1 MCKQVH
7 VQVHRVQ
14 INGVQC
20 HRFGPNSENCISLFK
35 TMCKFL
41 LPSVKAYNPTV
52 AIDMISGMVK
62 RSTELDLEP
71 MLIPRN
77 ERRKTTRP
85 TQRMPTF
92 PIMQESEN
100 VS

>member
-1 MCKQVH
+1 MY
-7 VQVHRVQ
+7 
-14 INGVQC
+14 
-20 HRFGPNSENCISLFK
+20 
-35 TMCKFL
+35 KFL
-41 LPSVKAYNPTV
+41 SVHTTQLLQL
-52 AIDMISGMVK
+52 IGGMVK
-62 RSTELDLEP
+62 GSAELDLEP